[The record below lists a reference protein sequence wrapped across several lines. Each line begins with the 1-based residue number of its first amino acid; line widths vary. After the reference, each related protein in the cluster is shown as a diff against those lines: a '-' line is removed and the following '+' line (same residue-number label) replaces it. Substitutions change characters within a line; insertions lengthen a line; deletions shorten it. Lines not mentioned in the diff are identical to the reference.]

1 MYNSFFVCL
10 MGIGTVFFGLVCI
23 ILLTKVMSAVCGK
36 GSQTAAPAAPVAA
49 PAAKAAPAED
59 ASLIAAVS
67 AVIAEEM
74 GTSVNGIRILSM
86 KKI

>member
-49 PAAKAAPAED
+49 PAANAAPAED

>member
-10 MGIGTVFFGLVCI
+10 MGIGTVFFGLICI
-23 ILLTKVMSAVCGK
+23 ILLTKAMSAVCGK
-36 GSQTAAPAAPVAA
+36 GSQTAAPAVVAAA

>member
-1 MYNSFFVCL
+1 MYNSFFVCA
-10 MGIGTVFFGLVCI
+10 MGIGTVFFGLICI
-23 ILLTKVMSAVCGK
+23 IFLTSAMSAFCRR
-36 GSQTAAPAAPVAA
+36 GSQTAASAAVAA
-49 PAAKAAPAED
+49 PAVKAAPAED